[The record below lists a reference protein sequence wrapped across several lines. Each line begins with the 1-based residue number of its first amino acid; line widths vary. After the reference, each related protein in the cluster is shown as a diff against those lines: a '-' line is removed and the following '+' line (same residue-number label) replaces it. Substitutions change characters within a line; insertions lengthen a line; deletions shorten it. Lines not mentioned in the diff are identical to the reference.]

1 MYGAEIAYEN
11 ACRSAWDRTRTYN
24 YVLCEQDQCSP
35 GLSDAIDTKN
45 NNVMD
50 SSIQNHP
57 QNAYLMDSTS
67 KSVLTVKELLFFK
80 EDTNSNKQKSFF
92 FKNTGKYLSFNCSA

>member
-1 MYGAEIAYEN
+1 MKTHADQPGTEQELITMFCVNKTN
-11 ACRSAWDRTRTYN
+11 ARQAS
-24 YVLCEQDQCSP
+24 VMPLIQ
-35 GLSDAIDTKN
+35 KN

-92 FKNTGKYLSFNCSA
+92 FKNTEKYLSFNCSA